1 MGTILLQDP
10 HHEYATQFVRLIRE
24 RYGHRAIAFF
34 TRSAKERFYRRG
46 EGLPEREFAAVY
58 QMNPA
63 DVGGFATHLRERH
76 PDLQAI
82 IPYSEE
88 TLELTAA
95 LQDRLGLAWNDGAT
109 LSRFRH
115 KAALKEHLRRT
126 APSVRLNFN
135 CVVSSAREV
144 FALGEAL
151 PVKFVLKPDSGYG
164 SCGVGIFSRGQ
175 RSEVERFFARN
186 PDRYI
191 LEEFLEGTLYAV
203 DGLVD
208 ERGQVVVASIFS
220 SGRQSRNGSPVV
232 YANGAMVQQDT
243 ALFGELAA
251 YARAVVSASGLRR
264 SPFHLEAMRDGRGP
278 CLIEVGARLV
288 GHSHAFTCER
298 VHGGG
303 FDFFGLAAAGYL
315 GEPMDL
321 RLSFAQY
328 NRLQAVK
335 VYGASDVEG
344 AVGRLEGVEQVE
356 ALPSF
361 DRWIVKPRLGAALRR
376 TVDLFTVPYSLVLVG
391 PRDGEPLSA
400 VGENVHQTLHLGT
413 QAPSTLVRLQLGG
426 ASLASKATQKLSWMA
441 ECARRSLL
449 RPRPVPALQAPP
461 LRATRPRT
469 AAGTC

>member
-10 HHEYATQFVRLIRE
+10 HHEYATHFVRFIRE

-63 DVGGFATHLRERH
+63 DVGGFAAHLRARH
-76 PDLQAI
+76 PDLEAI

-88 TLELTAA
+88 TLELTGA

-109 LSRFRH
+109 LARFRH

-135 CVVSSAREV
+135 CVVSSARDV
-144 FALGEAL
+144 FALGDAL

-175 RSEVERFFARN
+175 RGEVERFFARN

-191 LEEFLEGTLYAV
+191 LEEFLEGTLYAI

-208 ERGQVVVASIFS
+208 ERGQVLVASVFS
-220 SGRQSRNGSPVV
+220 SGRQNRNGSPVV
-232 YANGAMVQQDT
+232 YANGAMVQEDT
-243 ALFGELAA
+243 LLFGELAA
-251 YARAVVSASGLRR
+251 YAREVVAASGLRR
-264 SPFHLEAMRDGRGP
+264 SPFHLEAMRDARGP

-303 FDFFGLAAAGYL
+303 FDFFGVAAAGYL
-315 GEPMDL
+315 GKPMDL
-321 RLSFAQY
+321 RLSFTQY
-328 NRLQAVK
+328 NRRQAVK

-344 AVGRLEGVEQVE
+344 AICQVEGVEQVE

-361 DRWIVKPRLGAALRR
+361 DRWIVRPRPGAALHR

-391 PRDGEPLSA
+391 PRDGESLPA
-400 VGENVHQTLHLGT
+400 VGENIHRTLRLGT
-413 QAPSTLVRLQLGG
+413 QPSSPWQRLQLDG
-426 ASLASKATQKLSWMA
+426 SRLAAKAAQKISWMA
-441 ECARRSLL
+441 ERARRSLL
-449 RPRPVPALQAPP
+449 RPLPAPVPP
-461 LRATRPRT
+461 LPRAMRPRT
-469 AAGTC
+469 AAGTW